1 VRIPAGS
8 GANPVHALDWRAVK
22 DVHAI
27 VGIATLALNAVAAAW
42 GAVAWMRSDPSI
54 AFWYLLRT
62 AQLSVVVEVV
72 LGVVLL
78 AEGRKPPD
86 SLHYVYAIA
95 PLVIALVTEAMRG
108 SAAEKEV
115 EEVEGDVE
123 ALPRR
128 EQVLLARRVVVREIG
143 IMTVGVILVV
153 TLLLRAAQSGGAF

>member
-1 VRIPAGS
+1 M
-8 GANPVHALDWRAVK
+8 K

-27 VGIATLALNAVAAAW
+27 VGIACLAANVVAAAW
-42 GAVAWMRSDPSI
+42 GALAWMRQDPSVS
-54 AFWYLLRT
+54 FWYVLRV
-62 AQLSVVVEVV
+62 AQAFVAVEVA

-78 AEGRKPPD
+78 IQGRKPPD
-86 SLHYVYAIA
+86 SLHYVYAVA
-95 PLVIALVTEAMRG
+95 PLVIALVTEAMRAG
-108 SAAEKEV
+108 AAAREV
-115 EEVEGDVE
+115 EDIEGDPD